1 MKPAQHD
8 RDLTPR
14 NGDSPMTI
22 RHRFSQRNA
31 CLPLLILAYGT
42 VGCGGDAKVSGPGLG
57 GSGGQSGIT
66 QSDAGSA
73 DEIVNPCAASTS
85 DFASKD
91 AKELFG
97 LGAVPTFDLYLPA
110 ENWENLKL
118 HAVDE
123 QYVRAQACFEG
134 QAVGLVGFRFKGS
147 YGSLY
152 SCVDAEGNFTCRK
165 LGMKIKFDEYVSD
178 QRFYG
183 LKRLNFQGYHWDD
196 SYIKEHLSYELYR
209 SMGIVAPRSSWA
221 QLRVNGEEQGLFGMV
236 EQIDGRFTSDRW
248 PDNGDGNL
256 FKEAWP
262 GKTDASSALSHL
274 ETNEE
279 VGDVSAMVAFNDA
292 LNAASSDK
300 LRATLASF
308 TDVDYFA
315 RYMAVD
321 DAIANFDGITT
332 YYTTGDPK
340 LAGNHNFFFYQE
352 ATNKFTIVPW
362 DLEASLSTSSN
373 FGNVPYW
380 QTIPADCSQTYKV
393 WGGEN
398 QVIAPGCDRVFQA
411 LAADT
416 TTYRAA
422 ARELLDGPFGEAQMS
437 AQVDSIAALIR
448 EAAYADAHGPGKTGF
463 DNGLGYVKQDIPR
476 LRRRLEHLLS
486 GETSIPTIIDAT
498 KVTDFETADDYGLT
512 DGAGLMANAHTTAS
526 VRVNSTDP
534 ISGLRSLRIV
544 FNYGNEAE
552 PYQQWMWYRI
562 PMSPSPTDLTK
573 LTGIKLKIRSSV
585 ARGLRLDLISPN
597 NSQTMKGIDPGW
609 DLQASTT
616 AAEVSVQLAKAK
628 VPSWAADP
636 GDDLNKTLQTVM
648 NLSFHPA
655 CNFPSTTT
663 VAGQLPE
670 GVTDDGWVDVD
681 DITFF

>member
-1 MKPAQHD
+1 MKPAQQD
-8 RDLTPR
+8 RYLC
-14 NGDSPMTI
+14 NQFSPC
-22 RHRFSQRNA
+22 NKWA
-31 CLPLLILAYGT
+31 PLLLLAHGI
-42 VGCGGDAKVSGPGLG
+42 VGCGGDAKVSGPGLTG
-57 GSGGQSGIT
+57 TGGQGT
-66 QSDAGSA
+66 VPENDAGSS
-73 DEIVNPCAASTS
+73 IVNPCVPSTS
-85 DFASKD
+85 DLASRD
-91 AKELFG
+91 ANELFG
-97 LGAVPTFDLYLPA
+97 LSTVPTFDLYLPA
-110 ENWENLKL
+110 EDWTNLKVR
-118 HAVDE
+118 ARDE
-123 QYVRAQACFEG
+123 VYVPAQACFEG

-147 YGSLY
+147 YGSLFN
-152 SCVDAEGNFTCRK
+152 CFDAAGNNTCRK
-165 LGMKIKFDEYVSD
+165 LGMKIKFDEYVSS
-178 QRFYG
+178 QHFFG

-196 SYIKEHLSYELYR
+196 SYMKEHLSYELYR

-279 VGDVSAMVAFNDA
+279 VGDVSAMVAFNDG
-292 LNAASSDK
+292 LNAASNDN
-300 LRATLASF
+300 LRATLAGF

-332 YYTTGDPK
+332 YYTSGGTADQ
-340 LAGNHNFFFYQE
+340 AGNHNFYFYQE

-362 DLEASLSTSSN
+362 DLEATLSTSGN

-380 QTIPADCSQTYKV
+380 QATPTDCRQTYKV

-398 QVIAPGCDRVFQA
+398 EVIAPGCDRVFQA
-411 LAADT
+411 LAADA

-422 ARELLDGPFGEAQMS
+422 ARQLLDGSFGEAAMS
-437 AQVDSIAALIR
+437 AEVDSIAALIR
-448 EAAYADAHGPGKTGF
+448 EAAYADTHGPGATGF
-463 DNGLGYVKQDIPR
+463 DNGIGYIKQDVPR

-486 GETSIPTIIDAT
+486 GEVSIPTIIDAT
-498 KVTDFETADDYGLT
+498 IVTDFETADDYGLI
-512 DGAGLMANAHTTAS
+512 DGPGLMSNAHTTAS
-526 VRVNSTDP
+526 VQVNSTEP
-534 ISGLRSLRIV
+534 ISGLKSLRIT
-544 FNYGNEAE
+544 FSYNNEAE

-609 DLQASTT
+609 DLQATTT
-616 AAEVSVQLAKAK
+616 ATEVSVQFAKAK
-628 VPSWAADP
+628 VPSWATDP
-636 GDDLNKTLQTVM
+636 GDDLNMTLQTVTT
-648 NLSFHPA
+648 LSFHPGV
-655 CNFPSTTT
+655 NFPSNTT
-663 VAGQLPE
+663 VAGQLPD